1 LQEVYRKTHPRVGP
15 KTRFLVDGELL
26 SEQLTTSWVEHMESL
41 GPFGRG
47 FDQPLFMGIFQVVSV
62 RIVGQDQTHLSLRLR
77 FEGRE
82 LQAIWFSALEPS
94 EPAKVQSGDWIKC
107 VYNLTINTYRGQEV
121 SLTIR
126 HGELEQKD
134 NSHA

>member
-1 LQEVYRKTHPRVGP
+1 M
-15 KTRFLVDGELL
+15 DGELL
-26 SEQLTTSWVEHMESL
+26 TEHLTISWIEYMESL

-82 LQAIWFSALEPS
+82 LQAIWFSALESS
-94 EPAKVQSGDWIKC
+94 EPELLQSGDRIKC
-107 VYNLTINTYRGQEV
+107 IYNLTINTYRGQDV

-126 HGELEQKD
+126 YAELEQKGNPD
-134 NSHA
+134 AYRDSRPV